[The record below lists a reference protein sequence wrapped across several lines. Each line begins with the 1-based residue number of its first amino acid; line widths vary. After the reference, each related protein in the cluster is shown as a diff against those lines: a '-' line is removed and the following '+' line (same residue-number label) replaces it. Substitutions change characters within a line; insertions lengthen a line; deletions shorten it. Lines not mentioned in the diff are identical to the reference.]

1 MRITA
6 DEAMSVARFLLE
18 RAGVPDEHAR
28 LQAEVL
34 VEAELRGHAS
44 HGLQRL
50 PRLLARIRHG
60 LVNVSATGRQAWR
73 RSAYLYVDGEAGLGP
88 VVAMAAIRVLMD
100 RVAETG
106 IAVAGIFNSNHLG
119 MLAPY
124 VERVAESGYIGM
136 ALSSSEALVHPHSGA
151 EAMLGT
157 NPIAIA
163 VPARPGEP
171 FVLDLATSVISMGKV
186 HDYAL
191 RGEPLEEGWALDA
204 EGRPT
209 TDAEAAKAGSLA
221 PFGGA
226 KGFGL
231 GLAFELLVASIAGS
245 AFAPDV
251 RGTLDDCHPANKGD
265 VFIVIDPV
273 RQGLADVIAA
283 YLDRVRN
290 ARVRDGAGRILV
302 PGDRARSRR
311 RESLA
316 NGINVAPVLWSRLT
330 GPEATKLFSPK
341 EEGHPS

>member
-1 MRITA
+1 MLISA
-6 DEAMSVARFLLE
+6 DLAMSVARALLE
-18 RAGVPDEHAR
+18 RAGVPEEHAR

-34 VEAELRGHAS
+34 VQAELRGHAS

-50 PRLLARIRHG
+50 PRLLKRICNG
-60 LVNVSATGRQAWR
+60 LVNVSTTGRHSWQ
-73 RSAYLYVDGEAGLGP
+73 RSAYLHVEGEAGMGP
-88 VVAMAAIRVLMD
+88 AVAIAAIQALIARVP
-100 RVAETG
+100 ETG
-106 IAVAGIFNSNHLG
+106 IAVAGISNSNHLG

-124 VERVAESGYIGM
+124 VEQVAEAGCIGI
-136 ALSSSEALVHPHSGA
+136 ALSSSEALVHPHGGA

-163 VPARPGEP
+163 VPGRPGEP
-171 FVLDLATSVISMGKV
+171 FVLDLATGIVSMGKV
-186 HDYAL
+186 HDHAL

-221 PFGGA
+221 SFGGA

-231 GLAFELLVASIAGS
+231 GLGFELLVASIAGS

-251 RGTLDDCHPANKGD
+251 RGTLDDRHPANKGD
-265 VFIVIDPV
+265 VFIVIDPA
-273 RQGLADVIAA
+273 RNGLADAIAG

-290 ARVRDGAGRILV
+290 ARVREGAGRILV

-311 RESLA
+311 QEALA
-316 NGINVAPVLWSRLT
+316 KGINIAPALWSRLS
-330 GPEATKLFSPK
+330 GPEATKLFSLR